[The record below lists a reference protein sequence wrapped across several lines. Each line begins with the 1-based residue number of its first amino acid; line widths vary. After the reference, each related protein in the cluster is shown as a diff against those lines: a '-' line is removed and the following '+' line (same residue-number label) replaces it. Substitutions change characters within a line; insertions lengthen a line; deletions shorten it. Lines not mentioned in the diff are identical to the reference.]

1 MAKRIIAW
9 QKTYNYEVPYNPML
23 QGNTSVDI
31 FEVDESFDPVAY
43 RDKRINS
50 VTPAVEEDT
59 DTEESLTE
67 VVDPTIM
74 LVKAIGDLS
83 KDNQGDYTAL
93 GLPNAIRLSE
103 LTGMRVTT
111 KMRDEAW
118 AIFQKEQ

>member
-1 MAKRIIAW
+1 MAKRTIAW
-9 QKTYNYEVPYNPML
+9 HKTYNYEVPYNPLL

-31 FEVDESFDPVAY
+31 LEVDESFDHAAY

-50 VTPAVEEDT
+50 VTPAVDEDT
-59 DTEESLTE
+59 EMEDPSADI
-67 VVDPTIM
+67 VDPTIM
-74 LVKAIGDLS
+74 LVKAIGDLNA
-83 KDNQGDYTAL
+83 DQPGDYTAL

-118 AIFQKEQ
+118 AIFKKEQ

>member
-1 MAKRIIAW
+1 MAKRTIAW
-9 QKTYNYEVPYNPML
+9 HKTYNYEVPYNPLL

-31 FEVDESFDPVAY
+31 LEVDESFDPVAY

-59 DTEESLTE
+59 DTEESPD
-67 VVDPTIM
+67 VIDPTIM
-74 LVKAIGDLS
+74 LVKAIGDLDADQS
-83 KDNQGDYTAL
+83 GDYTAL

-118 AIFQKEQ
+118 AIFKKEQ